1 MPILFLKLFLISL
14 VSENTWSQNF
24 LCKLVMT
31 KSDSVA
37 YVIVFLIFNEL
48 TSSKNE
54 AKQNK
59 ETYGWKGNL
68 SGTKTEKISAGKSM
82 LIHLLKL

>member
-14 VSENTWSQNF
+14 VFENTWSQNF

-37 YVIVFLIFNEL
+37 YGIVFLIF
-48 TSSKNE
+48 
-54 AKQNK
+54 
-59 ETYGWKGNL
+59 
-68 SGTKTEKISAGKSM
+68 
-82 LIHLLKL
+82 